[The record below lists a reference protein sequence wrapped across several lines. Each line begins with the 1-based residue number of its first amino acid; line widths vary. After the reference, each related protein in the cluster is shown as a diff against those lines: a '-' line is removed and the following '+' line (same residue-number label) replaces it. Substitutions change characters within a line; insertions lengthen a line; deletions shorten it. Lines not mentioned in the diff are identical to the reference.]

1 MTADDRAYVD
11 AHDLKILIELKETEV
26 RLTERMKFKS
36 RKTRAEIAALKADIS
51 ALEAKVG

>member
-11 AHDLKILIELKETEV
+11 AHDLKILIELKKTEV